1 MMFLFARKPFF
12 LYFCGMNNKSLILA
26 AFMGTVMM
34 VASCRS
40 HYEMN
45 GIERSRI
52 LVDKRYKADA
62 EAEAFLAPFKQRVD
76 SVMSP
81 VVGEIARYMAAQRP
95 ESELS
100 NLLADILVWGGK
112 AYGEKPVFGVYNM
125 GGIRAAFAKGKVTYG
140 DVLEVA
146 PFENKICFFTMT
158 GEKVL
163 QLFGEMATTGG
174 EAVSSGVKL
183 VFSKDKK
190 LKSALLHG
198 QEIDP
203 KAQYRVVSIDY
214 LAQGNDKMEAFK
226 AKTDVNSPQEES
238 NNVRYIIMDYFR
250 EQAAK
255 GIVVDSRIEGR
266 ITIED

>member
-1 MMFLFARKPFF
+1 
-12 LYFCGMNNKSLILA
+12 MNNKSLILT
-26 AFMGTVMM
+26 AFMGTAMM
-34 VASCRS
+34 VALCRS

-214 LAQGNDKMEAFK
+214 LAQGNDGLTVFK
-226 AKTDVNSPQEES
+226 NATDINSLKDAK
-238 NNVRYIIMDYFR
+238 NNARYIIRDYFL
-250 EQAAK
+250 EMSKQGK
-255 GIVVDSRIEGR
+255 VIDSKVEGR
-266 ITIED
+266 IVVE